1 MNLSPLIRIGKS
13 LLACSIAIA
22 LPLVGFGQAVFVTNG
37 GQYALTG
44 VLPGDQVH
52 SFASINSQGGYLV
65 WEDNSIDGSGQGIAA
80 AALDSNFSFA
90 SPRFRVNQIRKGD
103 QEFPQVSLLKDGG
116 AVFVWQ
122 SRPLKSA
129 KHIFA
134 RFLSASNSWATGDIL
149 ASSVTANFQA
159 NPVVTTLA
167 NGNVVIAY
175 GSFNQAAPGSMQD
188 VYAQILSP
196 TGQKIGS
203 EILANQYTDFNQR
216 TPAIAPLSG
225 GGFVLAWVSEQ
236 KSHDNSVEIFARVFT
251 AAGVAAS
258 DELQVSTTVT
268 NVCANP
274 SVAALPNGGF
284 VVTWGERDQ
293 FVRNNGWDIF
303 ACAFTNNASGAPTA
317 TTSQAFLVNTYRFG
331 DQFAPRVAALDSGA
345 VVVWTSLG
353 QDGSQEGVYGQFLDT
368 TGAIAGDEFRVNTTT
383 VSKQMHPVVA
393 SDGNARFLAA
403 WSSFVGASSGLDLFG
418 QRYARYDYLTTQS
431 TTNCAAPPIDP
442 YPSDEGAIGGTIL
455 PPDPGNTHSTT
466 PTFTNSLASVSGT
479 YSGLF
484 YDRTNGVSL
493 GSAGYFS
500 AVTTTKGT
508 YSAKASF
515 GGKTYTF
522 SGGFNNAGHATA
534 LISRGATR
542 PLTVQ
547 LQLVDAAGGEQLR
560 GTLTD
565 GNWISDVSAN
575 RSVYD
580 KAQNPAAVADSYVM
594 RLPGDLQSASSPGGD
609 SFGSVKVDASGNV
622 VWSGSLS
629 DGTKVT
635 QKSAVSAQGTWPLY
649 VSLYGGK
656 GCVMGWIQITN
667 SGLSGSVVWLKSGG
681 AAGKYYPAGFTNQLE
696 VSGIPYR
703 PPPPGTRLLD
713 LSDGIGKLVLTGA
726 GLGTPA
732 NNSLKLELNNKV
744 TDLSGN
750 RLSLS
755 VTANSGLFH
764 GSVLNPDTGKPITF
778 QGALFPDWN
787 VGLGYFLTPNQS
799 GQVYLAPAQ

>member
-1 MNLSPLIRIGKS
+1 
-13 LLACSIAIA
+13 
-22 LPLVGFGQAVFVTNG
+22 
-37 GQYALTG
+37 

-52 SFASINSQGGYLV
+52 SFASINPQGGYLV

-122 SRPLKSA
+122 SRPLTSA
-129 KHIFA
+129 RHIFA

-149 ASSVTANFQA
+149 ASSFTANFQI

-175 GSFNQAAPGSMQD
+175 GSFNQAAAGSMQD

-203 EILANQYTDFNQR
+203 EILANQFTDFNQR

-236 KSHDNSVEIFARVFT
+236 KSHDNSVEIFARVFGAEGS
-251 AAGVAAS
+251 AAGS
-258 DELQVSTTVT
+258 EFQVSTTVT

-303 ACAFTNNASGAPTA
+303 GRAFDSNSAPF
-317 TTSQAFLVNTYRFG
+317 SSVQMLNSYRFG
-331 DQFAPRVAALDSGA
+331 DQFAPRVAALENGA

-353 QDGSQEGVYGQFLDT
+353 QDGSQEGVYGRFLDT
-368 TGAIAGDEFRVNTTT
+368 TGAISGEEFRVNTTT
-383 VSKQMHPVVA
+383 VSKQMHPVVT
-393 SDGNARFLAA
+393 SDGNARFFAA
-403 WSSFVGASSGLDLFG
+403 WSSFVGASSGLDLFA
-418 QRYARYDYLTTQS
+418 QRYAKYDYLAVQS
-431 TTNCAAPPIDP
+431 TTNYAAPPIDP
-442 YPSDEGAIGGTIL
+442 YPSDEGTIGGPTL
-455 PPDPGNTHSTT
+455 PPAPGDAHST
-466 PTFTNSLASVSGT
+466 PTFTNALASVSGT

-515 GGKTYTF
+515 GGRTYTF

-534 LISRGATR
+534 LISRGVTR

-565 GNWISDVSAN
+565 GNWISDLSAN
-575 RSVYD
+575 RLVYD
-580 KAQNPAAVADSYVM
+580 KAQNPAAAADNYVM
-594 RLPGDLQSASSPGGD
+594 RLPGDTQSATSPGGD

-635 QKSAVSAQGTWPLY
+635 QKSALSAQGAWPLY

-656 GCVMGWIQITN
+656 GCVMGWVQFTN
-667 SGLSGSVVWLKSGG
+667 NSLSGSVVWLKSGG
-681 AAGKYYPAGFTNQLE
+681 AAAKSYPAGFTNQLE

-703 PPPPGTRLLD
+703 PPALGTRLLD
-713 LSDGIGKLVLTGA
+713 LSDGIGKLVLTGG

-732 NNSLKLELNNKV
+732 SNPLKLELNNKV

-750 RLSLS
+750 KLSLS
-755 VTANSGLFH
+755 VTATSGLFH

-799 GQVYLAPAQ
+799 GQVYLAPAP